1 MIYSNTNKELE
12 STLKMAKSNKT
23 KELKVTSASQN
34 VSKNMKS
41 TLNALTKYV
50 TVLATEKKVPE
61 FVKIW
66 NEHQGDISK
75 VLSSNLPK
83 EKVKKLKDKEAPKR
97 GKSSYIFFCIE
108 NRQKVKDKNDELSAK
123 DITKELGSIWREL
136 TDKSKKVYEK
146 HAIEDKERY
155 IEEMKG
161 YVRPSHL
168 DIGVVLKNKK
178 RKGPKR
184 GLSSYIYFCKEQR
197 PIVKENNNNMS
208 AKEITTELGRL
219 WKLLSDADKK
229 PFEKSAK
236 KDKKRYE
243 TEKADWVENES
254 GECVEDL
261 DNKTVSKTSTVSK
274 KSPVSKKSQSDTKL
288 KRKKT
293 GYILYCQEER
303 PIVKSVSTDLSNTEV
318 TKELGANWK
327 SLTDAERIVY
337 NERACNLTE

>member
-1 MIYSNTNKELE
+1 MT
-12 STLKMAKSNKT
+12 KSNKT

-50 TVLATEKKVPE
+50 TVLANEEKVSE
-61 FVKIW
+61 FVKVW
-66 NEHQGDISK
+66 NEHQGDIAK

-83 EKVKKLKDKEAPKR
+83 EKVKKRKDKDAPKR

-108 NRQKVKDKNDELSAK
+108 NRQKVKDKNSDLSAK

-136 TDKSKKVYEK
+136 SNKAKKVYEK
-146 HAIEDKERY
+146 HASEDKERY
-155 IEEMKG
+155 VEEMKG
-161 YVRPSHL
+161 YVRPTHL
-168 DIGVVLKNKK
+168 DIGVDSKKKK

-197 PIVKENNNNMS
+197 PFVKENNNDMS

-219 WKLLSDADKK
+219 WKLLSDVEKK
-229 PFEKSAK
+229 PFEKLAK

-243 TEKADWVENES
+243 TEKSDWIDNES
-254 GECVEDL
+254 GEDEGEEDS
-261 DNKTVSKTSTVSK
+261 DTQNVSK
-274 KSPVSKKSQSDTKL
+274 KSNVHKKSNVSNKSDTKT

-303 PIVKSVSTDLSNTEV
+303 TTVKYTSPDLSNTEV

-327 SLTDAERIVY
+327 LLTDTERLVY
-337 NERACNLTE
+337 NERASKD